1 MSPARDLLLYITAG
15 IRGPSMKA
23 GICECIG
30 GGDFLKVGGKAS
42 PHISGVRAGNAR
54 EASARG
60 LCGLPL
66 KSSPAEAVK

>member
-1 MSPARDLLLYITAG
+1 
-15 IRGPSMKA
+15 MKA

-30 GGDFLKVGGKAS
+30 GGNFLKVGGKAS

-54 EASARG
+54 EASAG
-60 LCGLPL
+60 ELCGLPL